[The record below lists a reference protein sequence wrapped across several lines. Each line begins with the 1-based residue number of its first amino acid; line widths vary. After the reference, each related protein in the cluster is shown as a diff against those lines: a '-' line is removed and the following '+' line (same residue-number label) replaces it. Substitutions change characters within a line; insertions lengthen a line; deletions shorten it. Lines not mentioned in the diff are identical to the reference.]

1 MSTIRLHTVRSKL
14 VNVVVRWG
22 KIKDD
27 NQIVGHVHV
36 NQTTYTNDLVG
47 LINMSGWLQHI
58 GRHKSKL
65 VEWKHEDEER
75 RQGVKS
81 SPLVNS
87 KVEDSISKGIWMDVE
102 SMVRKEE
109 ELV

>member
-1 MSTIRLHTVRSKL
+1 
-14 VNVVVRWG
+14 
-22 KIKDD
+22 
-27 NQIVGHVHV
+27 
-36 NQTTYTNDLVG
+36 
-47 LINMSGWLQHI
+47 MSGWLQHI

-87 KVEDSISKGIWMDVE
+87 KVEDSISKGI
-102 SMVRKEE
+102 
-109 ELV
+109 